1 MRQVTRNPPKMLIEA
16 ITMAIKLK
24 TEIIENSCAEPS
36 AIIAPTTIT
45 PEIAFVTA
53 IKGVCSA
60 GVTFQT
66 TK

>member
-1 MRQVTRNPPKMLIEA
+1 MRHVTKNPPKILIEA
-16 ITMAIKLK
+16 MVIAMKLNIDTSLK
-24 TEIIENSCAEPS
+24 TELEPK
-36 AIIAPTTIT
+36 AIIAPTTMT

-53 IKGVCSA
+53 IKGVCRA

>member
-1 MRQVTRNPPKMLIEA
+1 MRQVTKKPPKILIEA
-16 ITMAIKLK
+16 IIMAKKLN
-24 TEIIENSCAEPS
+24 TETNEKLDVEPR

-45 PEIAFVTA
+45 PEIALVTA
-53 IKGVCSA
+53 IKGVCKA